1 MERVAGVDPS
11 EVERPSGVIG
21 VSVLDMPCNVL
32 KSGPQIVTSATKNM
46 GTSSPS
52 IAPERANYGPELLVR
67 LRVGVGQ
74 GPRRAQLES
83 RLREFVRGGMLVAG
97 TRLPS
102 SRGLADDLGISRR
115 LVVDA
120 YAQLLAEGYLVSR
133 PGAGTYVAGT
143 AGAPRPVASKPAER
157 TLRYD
162 FFPGAPDLGSFP
174 RSLWLRTMREVLAS
188 TPPSALAYPDAR
200 GTPEL
205 RGALAAYLRRVR
217 GVVVEPDSIMVCAG
231 ATQGL
236 ALLARALTR
245 RGVEEIAVE
254 DPSLPPHRAV
264 LAYAGLRVRGVAVD
278 EQGVDVSAIDAPVLL
293 TTPAHQCP
301 TGVVLSPGRRAALV
315 DWARAGGLVI
325 EDDYDAEFRYDRAPL
340 GALQGLAPD
349 RVVYLGTA
357 SKTLAPGLRLG
368 WLVLPA
374 SLVDPVVEAKLLDD
388 LGSPTLEQLVLARL
402 IDTAAYDRHLRK
414 ARRRNRDRRDALIAA
429 VAHHLRGARVSG
441 ISAGLHALVRLS
453 KAVDAQQLL
462 ERAAER
468 SVGVYP
474 LALHMIEPARDTDAL
489 VLGYAGLSEPAI
501 EEGVRRLAVVLED
514 LSRGGS

>member
-1 MERVAGVDPS
+1 
-11 EVERPSGVIG
+11 
-21 VSVLDMPCNVL
+21 
-32 KSGPQIVTSATKNM
+32 
-46 GTSSPS
+46 
-52 IAPERANYGPELLVR
+52 
-67 LRVGVGQ
+67 
-74 GPRRAQLES
+74 
-83 RLREFVRGGMLVAG
+83 LREFVRGGMLVAG

-102 SRGLADDLGISRR
+102 SRALADDLGVSRR
-115 LVVDA
+115 LVVEA
-120 YAQLLAEGYLVSR
+120 YEQLLAEGYLVSR
-133 PGAGTYVAGT
+133 PGAGTYVAAT
-143 AGAPRPVASKPAER
+143 AGAPRPVAAKPAER
-157 TLRYD
+157 MLRYD
-162 FFPGAPDLGSFP
+162 FFPGAPDLSSFP

-188 TPPSALAYPDAR
+188 TPPSAFAYPNVHGAL
-200 GTPEL
+200 EL
-205 RGALAAYLRRVR
+205 RGALTGYLRRVR
-217 GVVVEPDSIMVCAG
+217 GVVLEPDSILVCSG

-236 ALLARALTR
+236 ALLGRALAR
-245 RGVEEIAVE
+245 QGVGAIAVE

-264 LAYAGLRVRGVAVD
+264 LAYAGLQVRGVAVD
-278 EQGVDVSAIDAPVLL
+278 EQGVAVSAIDAPVVL

-340 GALQGLAPD
+340 SALQGLAPD
-349 RVVYLGTA
+349 RVVYMGTV

-374 SLVDPVVEAKLLDD
+374 WLVDPVVEAKLLDD

-429 VAHHLRGARVSG
+429 VRRHLPGARVSG
-441 ISAGLHALVRLS
+441 ISAGLHVLVRLPR
-453 KAVDAQQLL
+453 AIDAQGLL
-462 ERAAER
+462 ERAAEQ

-474 LALHMIEPARDTDAL
+474 LTLHTIEPARETDAL

-501 EEGVRRLAVVLED
+501 EEGIRRLAHALDQLLREV
-514 LSRGGS
+514 SHG